1 MARCNLDSRFNEKHA
16 IKLALTG
23 AFRVGRFMQDHFHE
37 ALSPCPGGR
46 FWGAISERFSDRH
59 SSGYMR
65 KVQWMAA
72 KPLSFDV
79 VDFVVYPKHGV
90 GRVVEL
96 QSTEIAGTRLDL
108 YVLRFEKERMT
119 LRVPVGKADSVGMR
133 KLSSDKTMKD
143 ALETLT
149 GKPKVKRT
157 MWSRRAQEY
166 EAKINSGDLTSIAE
180 VTRDLFRA
188 DDQPEQSYSE
198 RQIFEAASSRLAREL
213 AAMEQVD
220 EPTAL
225 VKILEILN
233 KAAAIHNKAKA
244 EAA

>member
-1 MARCNLDSRFNEKHA
+1 MKRLIPLVAMTA
-16 IKLALTG
+16 I
-23 AFRVGRFMQDHFHE
+23 
-37 ALSPCPGGR
+37 
-46 FWGAISERFSDRH
+46 
-59 SSGYMR
+59 
-65 KVQWMAA
+65 AA
-72 KPLSFDV
+72 
-79 VDFVVYPKHGV
+79 
-90 GRVVEL
+90 
-96 QSTEIAGTRLDL
+96 
-108 YVLRFEKERMT
+108 
-119 LRVPVGKADSVGMR
+119 R

-143 ALETLT
+143 ALETLK

-213 AAMEQVD
+213 AAMEEVD

-225 VKILEILN
+225 KQILEILN
-233 KAAAIHNKAKA
+233 AAAAIHNKAKA

>member
-1 MARCNLDSRFNEKHA
+1 LASVERDENLAAAHWGRRGCDHSNFVPDGFDSEKGD
-16 IKLALTG
+16 K
-23 AFRVGRFMQDHFHE
+23 
-37 ALSPCPGGR
+37 
-46 FWGAISERFSDRH
+46 
-59 SSGYMR
+59 
-65 KVQWMAA
+65 MAA
-72 KPLSFDV
+72 KALSFDV
-79 VDFVVYPKHGV
+79 GDYVVYPKHGV

-96 QSTEIAGTRLDL
+96 QSTEIAGTALDL

-119 LRVPVGKADSVGMR
+119 LRVPVNKADSVGMR
-133 KLSSDKTMKD
+133 KLSSNKTMEG
-143 ALETLT
+143 ALETLK

-220 EPTAL
+220 EPAAL
-225 VKILEILN
+225 KKILEILN
-233 KAAAIHNKAKA
+233 KAAAIHNKIKA

>member
-1 MARCNLDSRFNEKHA
+1 M
-16 IKLALTG
+16 
-23 AFRVGRFMQDHFHE
+23 V
-37 ALSPCPGGR
+37 
-46 FWGAISERFSDRH
+46 
-59 SSGYMR
+59 
-65 KVQWMAA
+65 A
-72 KPLSFDV
+72 KALSFDV
-79 VDFVVYPKHGV
+79 GDFVVYPKHGV

-96 QSTEIAGTRLDL
+96 QTTEIAGTNLDL

-143 ALETLT
+143 ALETLK

-213 AAMEQVD
+213 AAMEEVD

-225 VKILEILN
+225 KQILEILN
-233 KAAAIHNKAKA
+233 AAAAIHNKAKA

>member
-1 MARCNLDSRFNEKHA
+1 
-16 IKLALTG
+16 
-23 AFRVGRFMQDHFHE
+23 
-37 ALSPCPGGR
+37 
-46 FWGAISERFSDRH
+46 
-59 SSGYMR
+59 
-65 KVQWMAA
+65 MAA
-72 KPLSFDV
+72 KALSFDV
-79 VDFVVYPKHGV
+79 GDFVVYPKHGV

-96 QSTEIAGTRLDL
+96 QNTEIAGTQLDL

-119 LRVPVGKADSVGMR
+119 LRVPVGKADAVGLR

-143 ALETLT
+143 ALETLK

-213 AAMEQVD
+213 AAMEEVD

-225 VKILEILN
+225 KEILEILN